1 MAQSTLPSVLKSAP
15 APSSAPSWPR
25 GARTKLTRAIAN
37 AAFCD
42 PRSVLR
48 ALRGEPVRSL
58 TLRRIQA
65 VLENVGRLDLL
76 PSVEKNTSK
85 KTNAPK
91 RTALGKQA
99 QRGRKAP

>member
-1 MAQSTLPSVLKSAP
+1 MAQSTPPSILKSAP
-15 APSSAPSWPR
+15 APSPAPSWPC

-58 TLRRIQA
+58 TLRRIRA

-76 PSVEKNTSK
+76 PSVEANTPK
-85 KTNAPK
+85 KTNTPK
-91 RTALGKQA
+91 RIALGKHA